1 MRPDDLID
9 IRVQDRLRRDL
20 AIKLGQ
26 AVIDAIKAGL
36 QSENAMKAVEEIWNG
51 EKSCQVTRKAFAR
64 TYA

>member
-26 AVIDAIKAGL
+26 TVIDAIEAGL
-36 QSENAMKAVEEIWNG
+36 QSENAMKAIEEIYNG
-51 EKSCQVTRKAFAR
+51 EKCCQETRQAFAR
-64 TYA
+64 THF